1 MWIVNP
7 QGLLRHVTQPL
18 SPALAE
24 NRRFEKPR
32 GLTLHVTGCKFVIH
46 ISTLFQNVFEISKF
60 LESNKSE
67 MITPESINGLA
78 PEGGGA
84 NHKQMC

>member
-1 MWIVNP
+1 MADSSSGVFIKKSIMHDSSPFRMWIVNP

-32 GLTLHVTGCKFVIH
+32 GLTLHVTGV
-46 ISTLFQNVFEISKF
+46 SL
-60 LESNKSE
+60 
-67 MITPESINGLA
+67 
-78 PEGGGA
+78 
-84 NHKQMC
+84 